1 MGLIYVGCLF
11 IRFLSR
17 CRRPYLPVPFVAVPD
32 AGCAMRQF
40 GNGSF
45 MMLHNG
51 MQITDR
57 IVFSAI

>member
-1 MGLIYVGCLF
+1 MWVV
-11 IRFLSR
+11 FLSGSHPAAIGR
-17 CRRPYLPVPFVAVPD
+17 ICLFVAVPD

>member
-1 MGLIYVGCLF
+1 MWVSFYPVF
-11 IRFLSR
+11 IPLPWPNLS
-17 CRRPYLPVPFVAVPD
+17 VPFVAVPD